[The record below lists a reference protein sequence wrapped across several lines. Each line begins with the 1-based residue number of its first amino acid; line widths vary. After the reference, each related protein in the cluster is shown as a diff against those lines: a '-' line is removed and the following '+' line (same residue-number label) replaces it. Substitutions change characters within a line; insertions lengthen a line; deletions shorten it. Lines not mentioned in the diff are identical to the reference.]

1 MKVSDEL
8 HVRQEFF
15 PELFVVLSSVVWRR
29 IAVGTA
35 RFPDATR

>member
-1 MKVSDEL
+1 MEVSDEL

-15 PELFVVLSSVVWRR
+15 PELCLLLSPVLFDDV
-29 IAVGTA
+29 AVGTA

>member
-1 MKVSDEL
+1 MEVSDEL

-15 PELFVVLSSVVWRR
+15 PELIVVLSSFVWRC
-29 IAVGTA
+29 IAAGTA